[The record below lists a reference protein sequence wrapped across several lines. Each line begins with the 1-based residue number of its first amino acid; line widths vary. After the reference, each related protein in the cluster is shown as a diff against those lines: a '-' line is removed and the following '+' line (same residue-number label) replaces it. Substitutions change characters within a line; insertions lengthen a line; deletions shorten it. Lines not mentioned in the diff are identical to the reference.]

1 MGRIELR
8 HVTFIMQDG
17 LSGTCIIGNTGVVAV
32 SDTDVT
38 INTVVLN
45 TTITT
50 QVPIGARFTFDGG
63 DAQVFTVT
71 ARVGPDPTTN
81 VTFTP
86 PATVEVADVTNITF
100 LPQRLVF
107 KIGEGDFNW
116 SEANEYIYDRD
127 RGILDDVREGDDQ
140 PMSIDTAF
148 TFEYYTAST
157 GNPPTP
163 SDALKQSGEASEW
176 VSSAT
181 DQCQPYAIDLVLLH
195 CVPCGTDEDQEFLFP
210 DFRAD
215 EKGYAIGDGS
225 VSLTGQCNATE
236 PTVTRSTNADC

>member
-17 LSGTCIIGNTGVVAV
+17 LSGVCEVNDVAGIAV
-32 SDTDVT
+32 SDVDVD
-38 INTVVLN
+38 IDACVLN
-45 TTITT
+45 TTVTD
-50 QVPIGARFTFDGG
+50 QVPVGARFTAG
-63 DAQVFTVT
+63 DATVHTVT
-71 ARVGPDPTTN
+71 ARTPSSGTTTN
-81 VTFTP
+81 IVFTP
-86 PATVEVADVTNITF
+86 AATSTHADGLELTF

-148 TFEYYTAST
+148 TFEYYTATT

-163 SDALKQSGEASEW
+163 SDALKGSGEASEW
-176 VSSAT
+176 VSSAS

-236 PTVTRSTNADC
+236 PTVIRSTNADC